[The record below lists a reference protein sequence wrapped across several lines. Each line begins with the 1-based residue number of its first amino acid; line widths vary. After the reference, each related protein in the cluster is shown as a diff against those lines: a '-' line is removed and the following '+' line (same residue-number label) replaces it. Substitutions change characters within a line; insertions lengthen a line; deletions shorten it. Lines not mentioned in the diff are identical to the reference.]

1 VVAPAFGGC
10 EIGVRLRDFAP
21 TLLRPTNSSF
31 FQFTARNSDFQFKKQ
46 FRILFPQKQF
56 RLNSSFAGK
65 ELATRKN
72 NA

>member
-1 VVAPAFGGC
+1 MV
-10 EIGVRLRDFAP
+10 LRQNTREFCFKSIVNYE
-21 TLLRPTNSSF
+21 LRIRPTNSSF